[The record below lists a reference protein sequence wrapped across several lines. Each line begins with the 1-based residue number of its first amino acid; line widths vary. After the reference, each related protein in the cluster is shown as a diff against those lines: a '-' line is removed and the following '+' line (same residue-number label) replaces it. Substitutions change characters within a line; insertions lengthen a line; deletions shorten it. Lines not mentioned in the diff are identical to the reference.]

1 MVRVR
6 RQPGQ
11 GEQVRSRGND
21 FFFYFYHILKNKLS
35 QKVFFNSDVFELSC
49 VSPNVTYEAVGVTVL
64 VMLLRLFDIVESNH
78 IMRTDMTCL

>member
-21 FFFYFYHILKNKLS
+21 FFFYFYHFIIF
-35 QKVFFNSDVFELSC
+35 QKINSAKKFF
-49 VSPNVTYEAVGVTVL
+49 
-64 VMLLRLFDIVESNH
+64 
-78 IMRTDMTCL
+78 